1 MRSASQRHSK
11 GGNVM
16 QIYGKSDIGMMRSC
30 NQDAFDTVVLSDD
43 AVLSIVCD
51 GMGGA
56 NAGNIASKV
65 ATDTIKNYI
74 LRSYSP
80 KMSSS
85 AIENLLRGAVDTAN
99 VEVFDMASGNEDY
112 KGMGTTVVVA
122 LVVGDTAHILH
133 VGDSRAYLVADE
145 KIEQITRDHS
155 LIQDMLD
162 NGEVTAEQAK
172 LHPKKNIITRA
183 VGILPQVDGEYN
195 QIQFTSGVLLSCTDG
210 LSGMLSADEILQ
222 IVLND
227 KIDEVPDR
235 LIDAANNLHSNDNVT
250 VTVVAR

>member
-1 MRSASQRHSK
+1 
-11 GGNVM
+11 M

>member
-1 MRSASQRHSK
+1 
-11 GGNVM
+11 M
-16 QIYGKSDIGMMRSC
+16 QIYGKSDIGMIRSC
-30 NQDAFDTVVLSDD
+30 NQDAFDAVVLSDD
-43 AVLSIVCD
+43 ADLSIVCD

-133 VGDSRAYLVADE
+133 VGDSRA
-145 KIEQITRDHS
+145 
-155 LIQDMLD
+155 
-162 NGEVTAEQAK
+162 
-172 LHPKKNIITRA
+172 
-183 VGILPQVDGEYN
+183 
-195 QIQFTSGVLLSCTDG
+195 
-210 LSGMLSADEILQ
+210 
-222 IVLND
+222 
-227 KIDEVPDR
+227 
-235 LIDAANNLHSNDNVT
+235 
-250 VTVVAR
+250 

>member
-1 MRSASQRHSK
+1 
-11 GGNVM
+11 M

-30 NQDAFDTVVLSDD
+30 NQDAFDTVILSDD

-80 KMSSS
+80 KMSPS

-99 VEVFDMASGNEDY
+99 VEVYDMASGNEDY
-112 KGMGTTVVVA
+112 KGMGTTAVVV
-122 LVVGDTAHILH
+122 LVVGDIAHILH

-145 KIEQITRDHS
+145 KIKQITRDHS

-162 NGEVTAEQAK
+162 NGEVTEEQAK

-222 IVLND
+222 IVLNE

-250 VTVVAR
+250 ITVVAR

>member
-1 MRSASQRHSK
+1 
-11 GGNVM
+11 M

-30 NQDAFDTVVLSDD
+30 NQDAFDTVILSDD